1 MQRTY
6 LSFAGMLCAFFAHAE
21 PVRTDA
27 HAVMRDNT
35 IIINSQLSGYTP
47 DLITPAPR
55 PVMPAPVS
63 IPVPAQGGKNSIPP
77 VSGSASAPIGK
88 NPFNNTATVP
98 LQSTMANAG
107 MPVPP
112 ALVRAPG
119 PVISAQWHAQK
130 GATLKDTLM
139 DWTRTSRCRGADWI
153 VIWST
158 PVNYPIDAPL
168 QFSGDFRTAITALFT
183 LYKTADKP
191 LYVRGNEQQCVI
203 KITDRAEG

>member
-6 LSFAGMLCAFFAHAE
+6 LSCAGMLCAFFAHAE

-35 IIINSQLSGYTP
+35 IIINSQLNGYIPDPVTP
-47 DLITPAPR
+47 SPR
-55 PVMPAPVS
+55 PAAPASVS
-63 IPVPAQGGKNSIPP
+63 LPVPPQGGKSLVTP
-77 VSGSASAPIGK
+77 VTGPASGMVGK
-88 NPFNNTATVP
+88 NPFHGTPTVP
-98 LQSTMANAG
+98 LQSSMASTG
-107 MPVPP
+107 TPVSPV
-112 ALVRAPG
+112 LVRAPG
-119 PVISAQWHAQK
+119 PVMSSQWHAQK
-130 GATLKDTLM
+130 GSTLKDTLM
-139 DWTRTSRCRGADWI
+139 EWTQTSRCRGADWI

-168 QFSGDFRTAITALFT
+168 QFSGDFHTAIAALFT

-203 KITDRAEG
+203 KVTDRMAG